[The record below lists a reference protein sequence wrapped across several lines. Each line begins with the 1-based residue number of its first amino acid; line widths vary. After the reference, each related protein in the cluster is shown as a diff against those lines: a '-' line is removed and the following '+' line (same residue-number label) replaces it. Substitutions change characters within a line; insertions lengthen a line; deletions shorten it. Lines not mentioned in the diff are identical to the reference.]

1 MLGFSCAH
9 SDVRILSKQIQ
20 NSHQFVEA
28 PDLHPLGAKD
38 SEGDRNIFQQSSE
51 LSSLKSEFAIQWENC
66 ERKF

>member
-1 MLGFSCAH
+1 MPIQMSGFFPNK
-9 SDVRILSKQIQ
+9 SKIVT
-20 NSHQFVEA
+20 NLWKRLTST
-28 PDLHPLGAKD
+28 PLGAKD